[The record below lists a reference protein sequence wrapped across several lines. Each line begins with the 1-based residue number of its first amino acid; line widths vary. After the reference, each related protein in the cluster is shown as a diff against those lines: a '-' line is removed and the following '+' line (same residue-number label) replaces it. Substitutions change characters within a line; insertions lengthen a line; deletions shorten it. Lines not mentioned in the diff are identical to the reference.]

1 MNVKFHVLATVYNRL
16 SKLKTHSV
24 TKYETVSILES
35 PLVALSAIKYHVM
48 RL

>member
-24 TKYETVSILES
+24 TKYEIVSTLES
-35 PLVALSAIKYHVM
+35 PLVALSAIKYLHHV
-48 RL
+48 